1 MGQRAERE
9 PAIPPHPQPPP
20 RETIPVRA
28 EEAGRSPCRERRG
41 QGHTGEHNHGSP
53 FQRHAHTPERR
64 GAIAPPRQ
72 GRLGGGRCGGRQP
85 GAPPPQTPAALVDPP
100 WAVTPQR
107 RRGRLDGPRPSRPL
121 PVAGAARVYA
131 GGHTTPSGECHSA
144 TPPPPHPQPP
154 SPTPAPPTQLAPLS
168 KLPAAV
174 TPDAPAARQPSVP
187 PPRLRGAHASRS
199 CNPPRRHR
207 GLGSTPSGGQNGDPP
222 PRPATDRRGGGPRR
236 ARKRPSGP

>member
-1 MGQRAERE
+1 MGARY
-9 PAIPPHPQPPP
+9 P
-20 RETIPVRA
+20 T
-28 EEAGRSPCRERRG
+28 RSPRRVR
-41 QGHTGEHNHGSP
+41 P
-53 FQRHAHTPERR
+53 FR
-64 GAIAPPRQ
+64 GARRRPD
-72 GRLGGGRCGGRQP
+72 GRPAESGGGRATRASTITGPHFNGMRTRPSAVAPSHRHGRGGWGGE
-85 GAPPPQTPAALVDPP
+85 GAVGGNPAHPPPQTPAALVDPP

-187 PPRLRGAHASRS
+187 LPHLRGAHASQS